1 MLADIAGTL
10 PRYDPWTSLSGR
22 VGHLTVGPEPPE
34 TDGACHSG
42 GQLFGTWPDG
52 ADLAALVFERPEV
65 DATFAALADPLDP
78 IAAGLIAFA
87 GHGPSW
93 REVLP
98 AVAEAWRVITGV
110 ELPEADTAALVEAR
124 ADRPWLDQVTATIRW
139 LAWRRRAY
147 GAGEA
152 DLWPHEACYRWA
164 SYAGEAAAGRPLDE
178 QAIALAVSE
187 EAVLLAAEPEDE
199 PPFKPGSHRPP
210 AGPR

>member
-1 MLADIAGTL
+1 MTAIDGLLLEVIRPFFAPGREPACRLPPLARRNRRLRA
-10 PRYDPWTSLSGR
+10 
-22 VGHLTVGPEPPE
+22 
-34 TDGACHSG
+34 
-42 GQLFGTWPDG
+42 
-52 ADLAALVFERPEV
+52 
-65 DATFAALADPLDP
+65 
-78 IAAGLIAFA
+78 
-87 GHGPSW
+87 
-93 REVLP
+93 
-98 AVAEAWRVITGV
+98 
-110 ELPEADTAALVEAR
+110 TAALVEAR